1 MISLDPSER
10 PTFDTLLHTSRGSV
24 FPEAFYSFLYNYV
37 SSINE
42 PSSET
47 LLVNNPTGTPVHG
60 HSSIPSSVSNNLRPA
75 SSNLNPGNEVKSD
88 LLPSDS
94 DHRLERI
101 WGDYESIEPYILPES
116 SPAPDMDV
124 TVEYPPS
131 VDSRAGKPFQVCWA
145 FACIPVVLTPR
156 FSRTSYLLNFTFRI
170 ACRHCEVRCQAR
182 GLQL

>member
-1 MISLDPSER
+1 MINLDPSER

-24 FPEAFYSFLYNYV
+24 FPESFYSFLYNYV

-47 LLVNNPTGTPVHG
+47 LVVNNPANTPVHG
-60 HSSIPSSVSNNLRPA
+60 HSSIPSTVSSNLRPA
-75 SSNLNPGNEVKSD
+75 SSNLNPGNELKPSD

-116 SPAPDMDV
+116 SPPPDMDV

-131 VDSRAGKPFQVCWA
+131 VDSPGGKPFQVCWTSSY
-145 FACIPVVLTPR
+145 IPVALTAVILGYP
-156 FSRTSYLLNFTFRI
+156 T
-170 ACRHCEVRCQAR
+170 C
-182 GLQL
+182 

>member
-1 MISLDPSER
+1 MINLDPAER

-24 FPEAFYSFLYNYV
+24 FPESFYSFLYNYV

-47 LLVNNPTGTPVHG
+47 LVVNNPTSTPVHG
-60 HSSIPSSVSNNLRPA
+60 HPSIPSTVSSNLRPA
-75 SSNLNPGNEVKSD
+75 SSNLNPGNDIKCD

-116 SPAPDMDV
+116 SPPPDMDV

-131 VDSRAGKPFQVCWA
+131 IDSPAGKPFQVC
-145 FACIPVVLTPR
+145 
-156 FSRTSYLLNFTFRI
+156 
-170 ACRHCEVRCQAR
+170 
-182 GLQL
+182 